1 MSAKF
6 GLLGELISY
15 SMSPVIHG
23 IILESGN
30 LDGTYELIELSKE
43 AFSSE
48 AGRLRLKAFDGFNVT
63 TPYKEEIMKILDEI
77 DPFAEVIGAVNTVVN
92 RDGRWIGY
100 NTDYYGFMATVD
112 GIKRKMGD
120 IHSALVMGTG
130 GAARVAV
137 KGLIDTGV
145 KQVTIVSRSPMAAKE
160 KFGNLSCISYN
171 EATMA
176 VDLVVNATPY
186 GQKSTSVISG
196 LDTDFLKRAKFLYD
210 LNYSP
215 PRTILMEMASEVGIE
230 SVGGLEMLAI
240 QAIKAE
246 EIWWGKSFVE
256 DALMNRIIEA
266 IKSR

>member
-1 MSAKF
+1 MSARF

-48 AGRLRLKAFDGFNVT
+48 MGTLRLKAFDGFNVT
-63 TPYKEEIMKILDEI
+63 TPYKEEIMKVLDEI
-77 DPFAEVIGAVNTVVN
+77 DPFAEVIGAVNTVVK

-100 NTDYYGFMATVD
+100 NTDYYGFMVTVD
-112 GIKRKMGD
+112 GIKRKIGD
-120 IHSALVMGTG
+120 INSALVMGTG
-130 GAARVAV
+130 GAAKVAV
-137 KGLIDTGV
+137 KGLIDSGV
-145 KQVTIVSRSPMAAKE
+145 KQVTIVSRSPVAAKE
-160 KFGNLSCISYN
+160 KFENLTCISYS

-186 GQKSTSVISG
+186 GQKSM
-196 LDTDFLKRAKFLYD
+196 TDITGFDADFFRRTKFLYD
-210 LNYSP
+210 LNYNP
-215 PRTILMEMASEVGIE
+215 ARTVLMEMASEFGVE
-230 SVGGLEMLAI
+230 SIGGLEMLAV

-246 EIWWGKSFVE
+246 EIWWEKSFFE
-256 DALMNRIIEA
+256 EALMNRIIEA